1 LGLIDFPNNII
12 INLIKIRYVLN
23 LLLIYFIIRQS
34 TKNISLPLSGH
45 FKCQRGRRGRDRM
58 VIGFTPGTPVSPTN
72 KTYHHDIT
80 KILLKVALSTITLT
94 LKCQGS
100 ILMYCT
106 DSNKIIPMQS
116 YMYLEHILHD
126 ENYSSIDCKWYL
138 L

>member
-1 LGLIDFPNNII
+1 MGLIDFPNNII

-23 LLLIYFIIRQS
+23 LLVIYFIIRRS

-45 FKCQRGRRGRDRM
+45 FKCRGRDRM

-72 KTYHHDIT
+72 KTYHHAIT

-94 LKCQGS
+94 LKCQS
-100 ILMYCT
+100 PIIMYCT
-106 DSNKIIPMQS
+106 DGNKIIPMQS
-116 YMYLEHILHD
+116 YMYLEHILHE
-126 ENYSSIDCKWYL
+126 ENYSSIDCKRYL